1 MDENSSDDEYVIINN
16 IDLFNFIYKFNSQGT
31 VDKYIQNMIMNNSL
45 NNGNDDSFISYFD
58 MEEYVN
64 DIRKSYYNKEE
75 NIMSQFEKDYYRQNV
90 KLNGYKYQ
98 ETKSFIEEIDR
109 LLQLNT
115 KDIKDTNSGILNMSL
130 KSLIILL
137 CCQSSFYLSYQILV
151 NLYEINSENKAL
163 ICDSKN
169 KLGIYMDIIIDDKK
183 IIMELNNTLL
193 IRDIDKN
200 ENTHKINTTITVEL
214 DIKKENKSYQEP
226 HICVFNWRINAL

>member
-1 MDENSSDDEYVIINN
+1 MDENNNDDDYVIINN

-45 NNGNDDSFISYFD
+45 NNCNNDSFISYFN

-98 ETKSFIEEIDR
+98 ETKSFIEEINR
-109 LLQLNT
+109 LLQT
-115 KDIKDTNSGILNMSL
+115 YHTNSGVLNISL

-151 NLYEINSENKAL
+151 NLYEINSENRAL

-169 KLGIYMDIIIDDKK
+169 KLGIYIDIVIDDKK

-200 ENTHKINTTITVEL
+200 ENTHRINTTITVEL
-214 DIKKENKSYQEP
+214 DIKKENKSHQEP
-226 HICVFNWRINAL
+226 HICVFNWTINRL